1 MPKKILLLLMLSF
14 ISAQGLA
21 KVNDLYSCDEIS
33 RAFVASDGTIMD
45 GFESLD
51 HLTFKRTKDEIIF
64 EGWPSIKITSS
75 LDETFT
81 ADGVELKNYSYLTYI
96 DGNYYYSELSG
107 SLIMVTIAKCNIST
121 LN

>member
-1 MPKKILLLLMLSF
+1 MKKLILLLILSF

-21 KVNDLYSCDEIS
+21 KVNDLYYCDEIS
-33 RAFVASDGTIMD
+33 KAIVFKDSTIMD
-45 GFESLD
+45 AFETVGNF
-51 HLTFKRTKDEIIF
+51 TFKRTKDEIIF

-81 ADGVELKNYSYLTYI
+81 ADGVELKNYSYFTYI

-107 SLIMVTIAKCNIST
+107 SSVMVTIAKCNIST